1 LDRILA
7 RWVGLVAAWPLIT
20 LLVIGVIT
28 AVLGQVSVTQF
39 RMNSNLSDLIRQ
51 DAPWK
56 DDFESFKSRFPQLVD
71 TAVVVVSGT
80 SMQGVEDA
88 SKSIHQRLVARSDV
102 FSDVYSPMTDPFFR
116 DHAFLMMDF
125 DALESMVDRLAEAQ
139 PMLTRVAEDPSLRSV
154 FSLVRDALENE
165 AETGFDRVLRI
176 LAESAESLL
185 AGDDTPVRW
194 ADEFFDSGEKRI
206 VGLIILRG
214 KVDYADALPNAL
226 VMKNLRSEIAAAT
239 VPRDIDVAVTGEIAL
254 SHEEIKAAQDGVRIA
269 GFISLAVLLVI
280 LGIGIRSVRIIGATF
295 AMIGIGIVWTTG
307 YALLTVGEFNTM
319 SIIFLVM
326 FFGLGVSSAVHFSLR
341 FREAMRQEHLAL
353 KPALERAGATVG
365 KAILLCTV
373 TTAIGFMGFAP
384 TDYKGLGD
392 LGIISAGGMIVALV
406 LTFTLLP
413 AVYVLVGAPGQGQDS
428 EMTSGDLAVK
438 WLSDRRTPILAGVS
452 LLAIVAAVVGTRMYF
467 DYSVLALR
475 DPDSESMRALAL
487 LQEEEIVT
495 DYTLSILTR
504 DEEETRN
511 LDRLS
516 ELSTVGKVTTPFDYV
531 PSEQE
536 DKLFLLE
543 DAQAIL
549 LSALEPGISSEAPT
563 LLELEEGFE
572 LFKKALEQSSLPDGE
587 LDHARA
593 HLLELAS
600 RIQPFSLEQWQSIV
614 ITGLVQELDWLRR
627 AITVDE
633 IRFGDLPESLRNR
646 IVSADGEYLS
656 MALPALDISDVS
668 ELSRFI
674 EEVRAEVPVATGRP
688 VVEWGVGN
696 VVVDSFIWAL
706 AFAVI
711 GIGSV
716 LTVFLRRALTPI
728 LVLIPLALT
737 ALFTVAVAVLIDMPL
752 NMANIL
758 VIPLIFGLGVD
769 NGIHVVERFRR
780 SGAVSE
786 LMHSSTP
793 LAVVLSTLTTIGTF
807 AALTLS
813 PHQGT
818 ASIGYLLTLAVTL
831 LLVFTLFVLPLL
843 LSLQTD
849 KPRGERLPA
858 S

>member
-1 LDRILA
+1 MDRILA
-7 RWVGLVAAWPLIT
+7 RWVGIVAAWPLST

-28 AVLGQVSVTQF
+28 ALLGQVSVTQF
-39 RMNSNLSDLIRQ
+39 RMNSNLSELIRQ

-80 SMQGVEDA
+80 SMQGVEDT
-88 SKSIHQRLVARSDV
+88 SKSIHQRLLARSDV

-116 DHAFLMMDF
+116 DNAFLMMDL

-165 AETGFDRVLRI
+165 ADTGFDRVLRI
-176 LAESAESLL
+176 LADSAESLL
-185 AGDDTPVRW
+185 AGDKAPVRW

-214 KVDYADALPNAL
+214 KVDYADTLPNAL
-226 VMKNLRSEIAAAT
+226 VMKNLRSELAAVT
-239 VPRDIDVAVTGEIAL
+239 VPEDIDVAVTGEIAL

-269 GFISLAVLLVI
+269 GFISLGVLLVI

-365 KAILLCTV
+365 KAILLCAV

-392 LGIISAGGMIVALV
+392 LGIISAGGMIVALI

-413 AVYVLVGAPGQGQDS
+413 AVFVLVGAPGRGQDAQ
-428 EMTSGDLAVK
+428 MASGDLAVK

-452 LLAIVAAVVGTRMYF
+452 LLAMVAAVVGTRMYF

-475 DPDSESMRALAL
+475 DPDSESMRTLAL

-511 LDRLS
+511 LDRLLD
-516 ELSTVGKVTTPFDYV
+516 LSTVGKVTTPFDYV

-549 LSALEPGISSEAPT
+549 LSALEPGISSTAPT
-563 LLELEEGFE
+563 LSELEEGFE
-572 LFKKALEQSSLPDGE
+572 LFKKALQQNSLADSE
-587 LDHARA
+587 LDHARVR
-593 HLLELAS
+593 LLERAA
-600 RIQPFSLEQWQSIV
+600 RIKPILLEEWQSIV
-614 ITGLVQELDWLRR
+614 ITGLVQELEWLRR
-627 AITVDE
+627 AIAADE
-633 IRFGDLPESLRNR
+633 IQFGDLPESLRNR

-674 EEVRAEVPVATGRP
+674 EEVRAEVPIATGRP
-688 VVEWGVGN
+688 VVEWGVGK

-706 AFAVI
+706 AFAII
-711 GIGSV
+711 GIGTV
-716 LTVFLRRALTPI
+716 LTIFLRRALTPI

-843 LSLQTD
+843 LSFQTD
-849 KPRGERLPA
+849 KPRDETLSA
-858 S
+858 A

>member
-1 LDRILA
+1 MDRILA
-7 RWVGLVAAWPLIT
+7 RWVGMVASWPLST
-20 LLVIGVIT
+20 LLVIAVIT
-28 AVLGQVSVTQF
+28 TLLGQVSITRFQ
-39 RMNSNLSDLIRQ
+39 MNSNLSDLIRQ
-51 DAPWK
+51 DAPWR
-56 DDFESFKSRFPQLVD
+56 DDFDSFRSRFPQLVD

-80 SMQGVEDA
+80 SMQGVEDT
-88 SKSIHQRLVARSDV
+88 SKTIHRRLMARSDM

-116 DHAFLMMDF
+116 DNAFLMMEF

-154 FSLVRDALENE
+154 FSLVRDGLENE

-176 LAESAESLL
+176 LADSAESLL
-185 AGDDTPVRW
+185 AGDSSPVRW

-214 KVDYADALPNAL
+214 KVDYSDALPNAL
-226 VMKNLRSEIAAAT
+226 IMQNLRAEIAASAI
-239 VPRDIDVAVTGEIAL
+239 PDDIDVAVTGEIAL

-269 GFISLAVLLVI
+269 GFISLGVLLLV
-280 LGIGIRSVRIIGATF
+280 LGVGIRSVRIIGATF
-295 AMIGIGIVWTTG
+295 AMIGIGIIWTTG

-341 FREAMRQEHLAL
+341 FREAMYRERLAV

-365 KAILLCTV
+365 RAILLCAV

-392 LGIISAGGMIVALV
+392 LGIISAGGMIVAFM

-413 AVYVLVGAPGQGQDS
+413 AVFVLVGMPGRAPDTQVA
-428 EMTSGDLAVK
+428 SGDLAMK
-438 WLSDRRTPILAGVS
+438 WLSERRTPILVGIS
-452 LLAIVAAVVGTRMYF
+452 LMTIVAAAVGSRMYF

-475 DPDSESMRALAL
+475 DPDSESMRTLAL

-495 DYTLSILTR
+495 DYTLSILTQ
-504 DEEETRN
+504 DDQETRN
-511 LDRLS
+511 LNRL
-516 ELSTVGKVTTPFDYV
+516 LDLPTVGKVTTPFDYV
-531 PSEQE
+531 PKEQE

-543 DAQAIL
+543 DAQDFL
-549 LSALEPGISSEAPT
+549 FSALEPGISFSHPT
-563 LLELEEGFE
+563 SLELADGFAQ
-572 LFKKALEQSSLPDGE
+572 FKKALRENSFADSD
-587 LDHARA
+587 LDHARVRLLGA
-593 HLLELAS
+593 VARIEPVLLE
-600 RIQPFSLEQWQSIV
+600 EWQSMV
-614 ITGLVQELDWLRR
+614 ISGLVQELDWLRR
-627 AITVDE
+627 AILAEE
-633 IRFGDLPESLRNR
+633 IRFDDLPASLRIR
-646 IVSADGEYLS
+646 LVSSDGDYLS
-656 MALPALDISDVS
+656 TAIPALDISDVT

-674 EEVRAEVPVATGRP
+674 EEVRAEVPFATGRP
-688 VVEWGVGN
+688 VLEWGVGN
-696 VVVDSFIWAL
+696 VVVNSFVWAL
-706 AFAVI
+706 VFAVV
-711 GIGSV
+711 GIGTV
-716 LTVFLRRALTPI
+716 LTVFLRRALTPV

-780 SGAVSE
+780 SGAVAE

-793 LAVVLSTLTTIGTF
+793 RAVVLSTLTTIGTF
-807 AALTLS
+807 AALTIS

-818 ASIGYLLTLAVTL
+818 ASIGYLLTLAVSL
-831 LLVFTLFVLPLL
+831 LLLFTLFILPLL
-843 LSLQTD
+843 LTFQA
-849 KPRGERLPA
+849 RVA
-858 S
+858 SDETSATP

>member
-1 LDRILA
+1 MDRILA
-7 RWVGLVAAWPLIT
+7 RWVALVAAWPLST
-20 LLVIGVIT
+20 LLLIGVIT
-28 AVLGQVSVTQF
+28 ALLGHVSVTQF
-39 RMNSNLSDLIRQ
+39 QMNSNLSDLIRQ

-80 SMQGVEDA
+80 SMQGVEDTC
-88 SKSIHQRLVARSDV
+88 KSIEQRLLARSDI

-116 DHAFLMMDF
+116 DNAFLMMDL

-154 FSLVRDALENE
+154 FSLVRDGLENE
-165 AETGFDRVLRI
+165 AEIGFDRVLRI
-176 LAESAESLL
+176 LSDSAASVL
-185 AGDDTPVRW
+185 AGDNTPVRW

-214 KVDYADALPNAL
+214 KVDHTDALPNAL
-226 VMKNLRSEIAAAT
+226 IMQNLRLEIASAV
-239 VPRDIDVAVTGEIAL
+239 VPEDIDVAVTGEIAL
-254 SHEEIKAAQDGVRIA
+254 SHEEITAAQDGVRIA
-269 GFISLAVLLVI
+269 GFISLAVLLLV
-280 LGIGIRSVRIIGATF
+280 LGVGIRSVRIIGATF

-341 FREAMRQEHLAL
+341 FREAMYQEHLAL

-365 KAILLCTV
+365 RAILLCAV

-392 LGIISAGGMIVALV
+392 LGIISAGGMIVAFI

-413 AVYVLVGAPGQGQDS
+413 AVFVLVGAPGRAQAAQVG
-428 EMTSGDLAVK
+428 SGDLAMK

-452 LLAIVAAVVGTRMYF
+452 LLAIVATVVGSRMYF

-475 DPDSESMRALAL
+475 DPDSESMRTLAL

-495 DYTLSILTR
+495 DYTLSILTQ
-504 DEEETRN
+504 DEDETRR
-511 LDRLS
+511 LDRL
-516 ELSTVGKVTTPFDYV
+516 LDLPTVGKITTPFDYV
-531 PSEQE
+531 PKEQD

-543 DAQAIL
+543 DAQAFL
-549 LSALEPGISSEAPT
+549 LSALEPGISSTPPT
-563 LLELEEGFE
+563 SLELEEEFE
-572 LFKKALEQSSLPDGE
+572 LFKKTLRQNSLADSD
-587 LDHARA
+587 LDRARVR
-593 HLLELAS
+593 LLEVVA
-600 RIQPFSLEQWQSIV
+600 RIEPISLGQWQAMV

-633 IRFGDLPESLRNR
+633 KQFGDLPESLRNR
-646 IVSADGEYLS
+646 LVSTDGEYLS
-656 MALPALDISDVS
+656 MALPALDISDVT

-674 EEVRAEVPVATGRP
+674 EEVRAEVPFATGRP

-696 VVVDSFIWAL
+696 VVVDSFVWAL
-706 AFAVI
+706 VFAVI
-711 GIGSV
+711 GIGTV
-716 LTVFLRRALTPI
+716 LAIFLRRALTPV

-780 SGAVSE
+780 TGAVTE

-818 ASIGYLLTLAVTL
+818 ASIGYLLTLAVSL

-843 LSLQTD
+843 LSFQTG
-849 KPRGERLPA
+849 KA
-858 S
+858 SDESLSVS

>member
-1 LDRILA
+1 MLA
-7 RWVGLVAAWPLIT
+7 RWVGIVAAWPLST

-28 AVLGQVSVTQF
+28 ALLGQVSVTQF
-39 RMNSNLSDLIRQ
+39 RMNSNLSELIRQ

-80 SMQGVEDA
+80 SMQGVEDT
-88 SKSIHQRLVARSDV
+88 SKSIHQRLLARSDV

-116 DHAFLMMDF
+116 DNAFLMMDL

-165 AETGFDRVLRI
+165 ADTGFDRVLRI
-176 LAESAESLL
+176 LADSAESLL
-185 AGDDTPVRW
+185 AGDKAPVRW

-214 KVDYADALPNAL
+214 KVDYADTLPNAL
-226 VMKNLRSEIAAAT
+226 VMKNLRSELAAVT
-239 VPRDIDVAVTGEIAL
+239 VPEDIDVAVTGEIAL

-269 GFISLAVLLVI
+269 GFISLGVLLVI

-341 FREAMRQEHLAL
+341 FREAMRREHLAL

-365 KAILLCTV
+365 KAILLCAV

-392 LGIISAGGMIVALV
+392 LGIISAGGMIVALI

-413 AVYVLVGAPGQGQDS
+413 AVFVLVGAPGRGQIAQ
-428 EMTSGDLAVK
+428 MASGDLAVK

-452 LLAIVAAVVGTRMYF
+452 LLAMVAAVVGTRMYF

-475 DPDSESMRALAL
+475 DPDSESMRTLAL

-511 LDRLS
+511 LDRLLD
-516 ELSTVGKVTTPFDYV
+516 LSTVGKVTTPFDYV

-549 LSALEPGISSEAPT
+549 LSALEPGISSTAPT
-563 LLELEEGFE
+563 LSELEEGFE
-572 LFKKALEQSSLPDGE
+572 LFKKALQQNSLADSE
-587 LDHARA
+587 LDHARVR
-593 HLLELAS
+593 LLERAA
-600 RIQPFSLEQWQSIV
+600 RIKPILLEEWQSIV
-614 ITGLVQELDWLRR
+614 ITGLVQELEWLRR
-627 AITVDE
+627 AIAADE
-633 IRFGDLPESLRNR
+633 IQFGDLPESLRNR

-674 EEVRAEVPVATGRP
+674 EEVRAEVPIATGRP

-706 AFAVI
+706 AFAII
-711 GIGSV
+711 GIGTV
-716 LTVFLRRALTPI
+716 LTIFLRRALTPI

-843 LSLQTD
+843 LSFQTD
-849 KPRGERLPA
+849 KPRDETLSA
-858 S
+858 A

>member
-1 LDRILA
+1 MDRILA
-7 RWVGLVAAWPLIT
+7 RWVGLVAAWPLST
-20 LLVIGVIT
+20 LLLIAVIT
-28 AVLGQVSVTQF
+28 ALLGQVSVTQF
-39 RMNSNLSDLIRQ
+39 QMNSNLSDLIRQ

-80 SMQGVEDA
+80 SMQGVEDT
-88 SKSIHQRLVARSDV
+88 SKSIQQRLLARSDI

-116 DHAFLMMDF
+116 DNAFLMMDL

-154 FSLVRDALENE
+154 FSLVRDGLENE
-165 AETGFDRVLRI
+165 AEVGFDRVLRI
-176 LAESAESLL
+176 LSDSAATVL
-185 AGDDTPVRW
+185 AGENTTVRW
-194 ADEFFDSGEKRI
+194 ADEFFDSGDKRI

-226 VMKNLRSEIAAAT
+226 IMQNLRSEIASAV
-239 VPRDIDVAVTGEIAL
+239 VPEDIDVAVTGEIAL
-254 SHEEIKAAQDGVRIA
+254 SHEEITAAQDGVRIA
-269 GFISLAVLLVI
+269 GFISLAVLLLV
-280 LGIGIRSVRIIGATF
+280 LGVGIRSVRIIGATF

-341 FREAMRQEHLAL
+341 FREAMHQEHLDL

-365 KAILLCTV
+365 RAILLCAV

-392 LGIISAGGMIVALV
+392 LGIISAGGMIVAFI

-413 AVYVLVGAPGQGQDS
+413 AVYVLVGAPGRVQDAPVG
-428 EMTSGDLAVK
+428 SGDLAMK
-438 WLSDRRTPILAGVS
+438 WLSDRRTPILAGIS
-452 LLAIVAAVVGTRMYF
+452 LLAIVATVVGSRMYF

-475 DPDSESMRALAL
+475 DPDSESMRTLAL

-495 DYTLSILTR
+495 DYTLSILTQ
-504 DEEETRN
+504 DEAETRS
-511 LDRLS
+511 LDRL
-516 ELSTVGKVTTPFDYV
+516 LDLPTVGKITTPFDYV
-531 PSEQE
+531 PKQQD

-543 DAQAIL
+543 DAQAFL
-549 LSALEPGISSEAPT
+549 FSALEPSISSTPPT
-563 LLELEEGFE
+563 SIELEEEFE
-572 LFKKALEQSSLPDGE
+572 LFKKALRQYSLADSD
-587 LDHARA
+587 LDRARVR
-593 HLLELAS
+593 LLEVVA
-600 RIQPFSLEQWQSIV
+600 RIEPTSLGQWQTMV

-627 AITVDE
+627 AITAE
-633 IRFGDLPESLRNR
+633 EKQFGDLPESLRSR
-646 IVSADGEYLS
+646 LVSTDGEYLS
-656 MALPALDISDVS
+656 MALPALDIKDVT

-674 EEVRAEVPVATGRP
+674 EEVRAEVPFATGRP
-688 VVEWGVGN
+688 VVEWGVGT

-706 AFAVI
+706 VFAVM
-711 GIGSV
+711 GIGTV
-716 LTVFLRRALTPI
+716 LTIFLRRALTPV

-780 SGAVSE
+780 TGAVTE

-818 ASIGYLLTLAVTL
+818 ASIGYLLTLAVSL

-843 LSLQTD
+843 LSFQTGKAGD
-849 KPRGERLPA
+849 EPL
-858 S
+858 SVS